1 MRIDRWAV
9 AAFVASAM
17 IATNSN
23 TLDSMLA
30 TGLMLQPSSYH
41 LQMPNNIRI
50 GSSGSATSSTSRM
63 RNRPCQYHTDGG
75 SYPTNRKTRFPNL
88 ANSGSTLQMAAEEYL
103 SLDEETSTPKSSS
116 KNKRLT
122 PAEEK
127 RLELQQAIKEAE
139 KQRTDARNMEVQA
152 EEQIENLEEQIRAK
166 KKRLEEFEAEQK
178 RQAELKRSLSSNA
191 ANGAVV
197 GVSSTVAAVG
207 TLVAARSFLERRKN
221 KIEEER
227 QRLEEEL
234 KKKEEQL
241 AKTAIANK
249 RTYSLVVSSICCHSI
264 LGRVP
269 GS

>member
-23 TLDSMLA
+23 DPNSMA
-30 TGLMLQPSSYH
+30 VTGLMLQPSSYH
-41 LQMPNNIRI
+41 HQTPISRI
-50 GSSGSATSSTSRM
+50 GSSSGSVTSSTRM
-63 RNRPCQYHTDGG
+63 RYRPCQYHNDGG
-75 SYPTNRKTRFPNL
+75 SCHTTRRRDFPNF
-88 ANSGSTLQMAAEEYL
+88 ASRGSPLRMAAEEYV
-103 SLDEETSTPKSSS
+103 SLEEEGSTPKTSS
-116 KNKRLT
+116 KNKRLA
-122 PAEEK
+122 PAEVK

-139 KQRTDARNMEVQA
+139 AKRTDARNMEVQA
-152 EEQIENLEEQIRAK
+152 EEQIENLEEQIRVK
-166 KKRLEEFEAEQK
+166 KKRLEEFEAEQQ

-234 KKKEEQL
+234 KKKEELL
-241 AKTAIANK
+241 AKTTIANK
-249 RTYSLVVSSICCHSI
+249 KTYSLVVSFN
-264 LGRVP
+264 
-269 GS
+269 